1 MRERLDEIGMSQAE
15 IVKLVGLPGLG
26 ALVTGFLCSLANLY
40 IKRLKDERLR
50 SLLMA
55 LVQAAE
61 QIYGQGNGDLKR
73 AYVLSEA
80 RAQGLGLVRT
90 ADLEAAVY
98 GLTQGQ

>member
-1 MRERLDEIGMSQAE
+1 MHNWAE

-26 ALVTGFLCSLANLY
+26 ALVTGFLCSLAGAY
-40 IKRLKDERLR
+40 IKKIKDEHLR
-50 SLLMA
+50 ALLTA

-61 QIYGQGNGDLKR
+61 QIYGDGNGDLKR

-80 RAQGLGLVRT
+80 HAQGLGAVRT

-98 GLTQGQ
+98 GLKQEQ